1 MEPVT
6 ALGILSLILNIMCAA
21 LNLIRGIHLAEH
33 SLQVTF
39 SIPFKSKDTWWKKR
53 MGIHIIYKVIM
64 YYILKIEVKFLLLV
78 LFFVVSWA
86 NMKLALLY
94 LFS

>member
-39 SIPFKSKDTWWKKR
+39 SVQFK
-53 MGIHIIYKVIM
+53 
-64 YYILKIEVKFLLLV
+64 
-78 LFFVVSWA
+78 
-86 NMKLALLY
+86 
-94 LFS
+94 

>member
-6 ALGILSLILNIMCAA
+6 ALGVLSLILNIMCAA

-39 SIPFKSKDTWWKKR
+39 F
-53 MGIHIIYKVIM
+53 IIV
-64 YYILKIEVKFLLLV
+64 
-78 LFFVVSWA
+78 
-86 NMKLALLY
+86 
-94 LFS
+94 

>member
-6 ALGILSLILNIMCAA
+6 ALGVLSLILNIMCAA

-39 SIPFKSKDTWWKKR
+39 SIQFKSKDTRWKKQIWVR
-53 MGIHIIYKVIM
+53 IVYKVIIH
-64 YYILKIEVKFLLLV
+64 YVLKIEVKFLLLV
-78 LFFVVSWA
+78 LFFVVS
-86 NMKLALLY
+86 
-94 LFS
+94 

>member
-6 ALGILSLILNIMCAA
+6 ALGIRSLILNIMCAA

-39 SIPFKSKDTWWKKR
+39 SIQFESKDRRWKKQ
-53 MGIHIIYKVIM
+53 IWVHIVYKVIIH
-64 YYILKIEVKFLLLV
+64 YVLKIEVKFLLLV
-78 LFFVVSWA
+78 LFFIVS
-86 NMKLALLY
+86 
-94 LFS
+94 

>member
-6 ALGILSLILNIMCAA
+6 ALGVLSLVLNIMCAA

-39 SIPFKSKDTWWKKR
+39 SLQVKWKGMWW
-53 MGIHIIYKVIM
+53 
-64 YYILKIEVKFLLLV
+64 E
-78 LFFVVSWA
+78 
-86 NMKLALLY
+86 KLITL
-94 LFS
+94 

>member
-1 MEPVT
+1 MSLFFFHIEIIFTRHLFFLNCEAPNFRMEPVT

-39 SIPFKSKDTWWKKR
+39 S
-53 MGIHIIYKVIM
+53 V
-64 YYILKIEVKFLLLV
+64 
-78 LFFVVSWA
+78 
-86 NMKLALLY
+86 
-94 LFS
+94 

>member
-6 ALGILSLILNIMCAA
+6 ALGVLSLILNIMCAA

-39 SIPFKSKDTWWKKR
+39 SSQFK
-53 MGIHIIYKVIM
+53 
-64 YYILKIEVKFLLLV
+64 
-78 LFFVVSWA
+78 
-86 NMKLALLY
+86 
-94 LFS
+94 

>member
-6 ALGILSLILNIMCAA
+6 ALGVLSLVLNIMCAA

-39 SIPFKSKDTWWKKR
+39 SLQFKWKDTT
-53 MGIHIIYKVIM
+53 M
-64 YYILKIEVKFLLLV
+64 IEETDGNIFCL
-78 LFFVVSWA
+78 
-86 NMKLALLY
+86 
-94 LFS
+94 